1 VIAGRP
7 ASALYRPQ
15 GPLPPFLDCNMGGP
29 RSRTRTQGIRSRLLG
44 RPDGHLRCPSLL
56 RLGLDFRNADPLQSV
71 ERLLAESGFRHRE
84 AAQEALLPDLPRRLC
99 VQTPGI
105 VPLQAFRADPREVLR
120 QALMLG
126 HCTAWLYDPARPLIW
141 TRASLL
147 RRVEIFNEEGFY
159 A

>member
-1 VIAGRP
+1 
-7 ASALYRPQ
+7 
-15 GPLPPFLDCNMGGP
+15 MGGP
-29 RSRTRTQGIRSRLLG
+29 RSRTRTQGIRSHLLG
-44 RPDGHLRCPSLL
+44 RPDGHVRCPSLL
-56 RLGLDFRNADPLQSV
+56 RLGLDFRNEEPVESA

-84 AAQEALLPDLPRRLC
+84 AAREALLPDFPRRLC

-105 VPLQAFRADPREVLR
+105 VPLRVQRADPQEVLR

-147 RRVEIFNEEGFY
+147 RRVEIFDEEGFY

>member
-1 VIAGRP
+1 MIAAHLVAVR
-7 ASALYRPQ
+7 YRSP
-15 GPLPPFLDCNMGGP
+15 GALPPSLDCNSGGP

-44 RPDGHLRCPSLL
+44 RPDGHVRCPSLL
-56 RLGLDFRNADPLQSV
+56 RLGLDFRNEDPLQSV
-71 ERLLAESGFRHRE
+71 ERLLDESGFRHRE
-84 AAQEALLPDLPRRLC
+84 AAQEVLLPDLPRRLC

-105 VPLQAFRADPREVLR
+105 VPLRVHRADPLDVLR

-147 RRVEIFNEEGFY
+147 RRVEIFDEEGFY

>member
-1 VIAGRP
+1 MIAACLVP
-7 ASALYRPQ
+7 TSC
-15 GPLPPFLDCNMGGP
+15 GPPPPSFDCNTGGP
-29 RSRTRTQGIRSRLLG
+29 MSRTRTQGIRSRLLG
-44 RPDGHLRCPSLL
+44 RRDGKLRCPSLL
-56 RLGLDFRNADPLQSV
+56 RLGLDFRDEGPLQAV

-84 AAQEALLPDLPRRLC
+84 AAREALLPDLPRRLC

-105 VPLQAFRADPREVLR
+105 VPLQAPRADPLEVLR

-141 TRASLL
+141 TRTSLL
-147 RRVEIFNEEGFY
+147 RRVELFETEDFY

>member
-1 VIAGRP
+1 
-7 ASALYRPQ
+7 
-15 GPLPPFLDCNMGGP
+15 MGGP

-44 RPDGHLRCPSLL
+44 RSDGHLRCPSLL
-56 RLGLDFRNADPLQSV
+56 RLGLDFGREDPLRRV
-71 ERLLAESGFRHRE
+71 EQLLVAAGFSHRE
-84 AAQEALLPDLPRRLC
+84 AAREALLPELPRRLC

-105 VPLQAFRADPREVLR
+105 VPLRALRADPLEVLR
-120 QALMLG
+120 QAIMLG

-147 RRVEIFNEEGFY
+147 RRVELFDTEGFY